1 MQSDTG
7 IFTIKNYQQA
17 KGLSFRFFSDQE
29 HNFEVSGPFGKGLI
43 QKEEG
48 THIAFAAGTGVLCF
62 VDLVAYL
69 ALKNLGSTGKA
80 KTLTNQSST
89 PSAGVKAGLMIAS

>member
-1 MQSDTG
+1 VKSDTG

-29 HNFEVSGPFGKGLI
+29 QNFEVCGPYGKGLI
-43 QKEEG
+43 KKEEG

-69 ALKNLGSTGKA
+69 ALKNLLSIRENKNYGH
-80 KTLTNQSST
+80 
-89 PSAGVKAGLMIAS
+89 

>member
-1 MQSDTG
+1 
-7 IFTIKNYQQA
+7 
-17 KGLSFRFFSDQE
+17 
-29 HNFEVSGPFGKGLI
+29 VSGPFGKGLI

-80 KTLTNQSST
+80 KTLKNQSST
-89 PSAGVKAGLMIAS
+89 PSAGVKAGLMIASQLNVLQGTTLGLSELANSNKP

>member
-1 MQSDTG
+1 M
-7 IFTIKNYQQA
+7 
-17 KGLSFRFFSDQE
+17 
-29 HNFEVSGPFGKGLI
+29 SGPFGKGLI

-89 PSAGVKAGLMIAS
+89 PSAGVKAGLMIASQLNVLQGTTLGLSELANSNKP